1 MRRTLLFAGLLFLIS
16 CSQKEQFPS
25 FKTEKAELT
34 EVKLLGKLHPENVDS
49 AVHFVALEKNEAEI
63 ERLLHL
69 QEQYFQKDAAFDFNR
84 FCLEW
89 ADFVTEKSHIQLT
102 VQEKINWFTLTGTLL
117 QLTGDAKY
125 AEEMQKILQSGFPPS
140 ETDENIDDLVA
151 PYIFTKN
158 VDHIHVNLFVPA
170 EISYEHSLHGKVKIT
185 QEFPGN
191 NPNTVFI
198 KFSMEKERYIE
209 LFVLI
214 PEWAEGATV
223 TVKNVKYF
231 APPGQYCQIAK
242 EWLEG
247 DVVEVYLPKTIATV
261 GL

>member
-1 MRRTLLFAGLLFLIS
+1 MRRTLLFAGFLFLIS
-16 CSQKEQFPS
+16 CSENEQFS
-25 FKTEKAELT
+25 SYKTEKADLN
-34 EVKLLGKLHPENVDS
+34 EVKLLGKLHPEIADS
-49 AVHFVALEKNEAEI
+49 AFQFVTLEKNEAEI

-89 ADFVTEKSHIQLT
+89 SDFVSEKSHIQLNA
-102 VQEKINWFTLTGTLL
+102 QGKINWFTLTGTLL

-125 AEEMQKILQSGFPPS
+125 AEEMQKILQSGFPQS
-140 ETDENIDDLVA
+140 DTNENIENLVA

-185 QEFPGN
+185 QEFPAN

-209 LFVLI
+209 LFILI
-214 PEWAEGATV
+214 PDWADGATV

-247 DVVEVYLPKTIATV
+247 DLVEIYFPKTITTAV
-261 GL
+261 L